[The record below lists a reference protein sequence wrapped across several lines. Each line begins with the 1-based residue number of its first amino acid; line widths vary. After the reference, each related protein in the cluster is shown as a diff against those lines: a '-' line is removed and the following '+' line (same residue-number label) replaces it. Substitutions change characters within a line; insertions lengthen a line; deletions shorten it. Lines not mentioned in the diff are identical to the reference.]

1 MSEVESTPAPL
12 AQAGFLE
19 RPLPAR
25 IILGSFPLM
34 TLPLAA
40 ALILTPQRGFLIV
53 YLWLFAITHF
63 VITLTVYLQRQNLR
77 HFAATERN
85 IFLFF
90 IVPLLIFVAFYVIGV
105 FRLRLAFP
113 VFAVLLSAAIRLLD
127 FNHFSRQAFGVY
139 QLFKVRS
146 GLRGAASLKRT
157 ENAYFAC
164 LTALL
169 FTTFLAGGVFPLL
182 GPGARRF
189 LGAAAVPSGPPLLGS
204 SLLRPLALAAAF
216 AALILLA
223 VAVARIVRAWA
234 RAGRPTGLRAA
245 LTYLAFQTFSAL
257 LGIFSFPL
265 YAATLAIHYVE
276 YHVLMYPRC
285 FHATLDDASGL
296 DGWFADLRR
305 RPIFFYLLLVILAGV
320 VTMCTLFSAS
330 IASGEMAGPSTRY
343 LALVA
348 VFDGLFVFH
357 YFIEMLIWKFGDPF
371 FRRTLAGLYFAPRSS
386 RPT

>member
-1 MSEVESTPAPL
+1 MSAVESTSAPL
-12 AQAGFLE
+12 VQTGFLE

-25 IILGSFPLM
+25 LILGSFPLLA
-34 TLPLAA
+34 LPLAA
-40 ALILTPQRGFLIV
+40 ALILTSQRGFLV
-53 YLWLFAITHF
+53 FYVWLFAITHF

-77 HFAATERN
+77 YFAATARN
-85 IFLFF
+85 IVLFF
-90 IVPLLIFVAFYVIGV
+90 IVPFLIFAAFYVISV
-105 FRLRLAFP
+105 FRLRVSFPAF
-113 VFAVLLSAAIRLLD
+113 ALLLGAAIRLLD

-139 QLFKVRS
+139 QLFKARG

-157 ENAYFAC
+157 ENAYFAS

-169 FTTFLAGGVFPLL
+169 YTTFLAGGIFPLL

-189 LGAAAVPSGPPLLGS
+189 LGAAAVPSGAPLLGS
-204 SLLRPLALAAAF
+204 NVLRPLAIAAAL
-216 AALILLA
+216 ASAILLA
-223 VAVARIVRAWA
+223 LAIAGILRAWTA
-234 RAGRPTGLRAA
+234 AGRPAGLRAA
-245 LTYLAFQTFSAL
+245 LTYLAFQTASAL

-276 YHVLMYPRC
+276 YHVLMFPRC
-285 FHATLDDASGL
+285 FHSTLEPASGL

-305 RPIFFYLLLVILAGV
+305 RPVVFYALLAMLAGTV
-320 VTMCTLFSAS
+320 MTCMFLSAS
-330 IASGEMAGPSTRY
+330 IASGEMAGSSTRY

-371 FRRTLAGLYFAPRSS
+371 FRRTLSGLYFTPRGAGRS
-386 RPT
+386 